1 MTRTCTYDNP
11 TARPD
16 AQAERLNPPIVLP
29 GNAAPQQS
37 LSEDEYIDPEN
48 GLIYCAKCHTPR
60 QGRYHLQLIGRD
72 MMPRFLCK
80 CQSEERKAA
89 EEKRMR
95 QEHMAKVSRLRASG
109 LQNRF
114 LHDCRFEKDTMH
126 CPELAKAHAYV
137 ENWDSLKKKGQGLL
151 LWGPVGT
158 GKTFFAGCIAN
169 ALIDRCIPVLMIE
182 IPNFLSELAG
192 MPPSERNQFIESF
205 NEYSLLILDDL
216 GVERNSEYA
225 AEQVFRLVD
234 SRYRSKNPLIVT
246 TNLTLDEMKKP
257 ADLAH
262 ERIFGRIL
270 ENCSPLLMNGPNLR
284 EQKAAEN
291 LKMVSSFLCKTN
303 PAVP

>member
-1 MTRTCTYDNP
+1 M
-11 TARPD
+11 
-16 AQAERLNPPIVLP
+16 
-29 GNAAPQQS
+29 
-37 LSEDEYIDPEN
+37 
-48 GLIYCAKCHTPR
+48 
-60 QGRYHLQLIGRD
+60 
-72 MMPRFLCK
+72 
-80 CQSEERKAA
+80 
-89 EEKRMR
+89 
-95 QEHMAKVSRLRASG
+95 
-109 LQNRF
+109 
-114 LHDCRFEKDTMH
+114 
-126 CPELAKAHAYV
+126 
-137 ENWDSLKKKGQGLL
+137 
-151 LWGPVGT
+151 GPVGT

-182 IPNFLSELAG
+182 IPDFLSELAG

-234 SRYRSKNPLIVT
+234 SRYRSKKPLFVT

-291 LKMVSSFLCKTN
+291 LKMVSSFLCNTN